1 MFKERNRQIV
11 RDYKSGLTLRQVG
24 EKWSL
29 SYERVRQILH
39 LRGVRPR
46 TVSEASNLS
55 WALGRR
61 NTAKGRVNE
70 AARARQREAAALRES
85 GLSYSQVA
93 EKLGVTRN
101 TVAGLLFRHSSHEHR
116 P

>member
-55 WALGRR
+55 WAL
-61 NTAKGRVNE
+61 
-70 AARARQREAAALRES
+70 
-85 GLSYSQVA
+85 
-93 EKLGVTRN
+93 
-101 TVAGLLFRHSSHEHR
+101 
-116 P
+116 